1 MSRYIRANLL
11 DGEEVCYVAR
21 LSLWALSGHAI
32 LAVLLAASKVGHL
45 VDWSFDLPVLVPGV
59 SLGTLTIVGA
69 VGFSALL
76 KYLTTELVV
85 TNRRVIARFGI
96 TRRTTVEILLSKV
109 ESVQVVQS
117 LLARLLNYGS
127 IVVAGGGMHSAPVPN
142 IARPARF
149 RTECT
154 KAQLGRAAWRAD

>member
-11 DGEEVCYVAR
+11 DEEVVCYTAR
-21 LSLWALSGHAI
+21 LSWWALTGH
-32 LAVLLAASKVGHL
+32 VLLAALLVTCKVGHL
-45 VDWSFDLPVLVPGV
+45 IDWVFSLPEPLPGV
-59 SLGTLTIVGA
+59 SLGTLTLVALIAGA
-69 VGFSALL
+69 AVL
-76 KYLTTELVV
+76 KYRTTELVV

-96 TRRTTVEILLSKV
+96 SRRTTVEILLAKV

-117 LLARLLNYGS
+117 ILARLLNYGS

-142 IARPARF
+142 IAQPARF

-154 KAQLGRAAWRAD
+154 KAQLGRPA

>member
-1 MSRYIRANLL
+1 MSRYIRTNLL
-11 DGEEVCYVAR
+11 DGEEVFYTAR
-21 LSLWALSGHAI
+21 LSLWALSGHVM
-32 LAVLLAASKVGHL
+32 LAGMLIVCKVGL
-45 VDWSFDLPVLVPGV
+45 LLDWLLDADQPVPGM
-59 SLGTLTIVGA
+59 SPGTLTLV
-69 VGFSALL
+69 ALVSFAAFL
-76 KYLTTELVV
+76 KYRTTELVV

-96 TRRTTVEILLSKV
+96 SQRTTVEILLAKV

-117 LLARLLNYGS
+117 ILARLLNYGS

-154 KAQLGRAAWRAD
+154 RAQLGRTA